1 MKPRLPSR
9 PTKAKRLEPVLLTAA
24 EAKREQAKQLVID
37 VQPQRF
43 MTHILP
49 GAQRLN
55 VDIALGDIDRNQPV
69 LITCLTGARSLKAA
83 GQLINRGYRQ
93 VYVLKDGLA
102 AWQRAGYT
110 LRPIKVPS

>member
-1 MKPRLPSR
+1 MNSRLQSR
-9 PTKAKRLEPVLLTAA
+9 PAKSKILAPFLLTPA
-24 EAKREQAKQLVID
+24 EAKHKQSKHLVID

-43 MTHILP
+43 ITHMIP

-55 VDIALGDIDRNQPV
+55 VDISIEDIDKDLPI

-83 GQLINRGYRQ
+83 GQLITLGYRQ

-102 AWQRAGYT
+102 AWQREGYT
-110 LRPIKVPS
+110 LRPTKRPS